1 MDTTEI
7 IEGKDISVERTGE
20 EERKLLFK
28 DDLCAACGLCEK
40 ICPVNAIEV
49 QPTGAM
55 VRTDQDVSS
64 LDIDENKC
72 VLCGMCNYICP
83 FNALYM

>member
-28 DDLCAACGLCEK
+28 DNLCAACGLCEK
-40 ICPVNAIEV
+40 ICPVNAIQMVEV
-49 QPTGAM
+49 GSP
-55 VRTDQDVSS
+55 S
-64 LDIDENKC
+64 
-72 VLCGMCNYICP
+72 
-83 FNALYM
+83 